1 MAKVKGCLNANCV
14 EYSKRTK
21 FKENDFYCSKC
32 GNKLVYVCPSCYKEL
47 DDRND
52 KFCDDCTKK
61 KNDAKEK
68 RVNGVKAVA
77 AVALAHKDDIAKVVN
92 KENAQ
97 KAAKVAKEVAK
108 KVIKK

>member
-1 MAKVKGCLNANCV
+1 MAKIKGCLNADCI

-21 FKENDFYCSKC
+21 FKEADFYCSKC

-47 DDRND
+47 VDRNN

-68 RVNGVKAVA
+68 RKETAKVIATA
-77 AVALAHKDDIAKVVN
+77 AIANKEAIKKVVN
-92 KENAQ
+92 KDNLKKATN
-97 KAAKVAKEVAK
+97 AAKAVA

>member
-1 MAKVKGCLNANCV
+1 MAKVKGCLNADCI

-68 RVNGVKAVA
+68 RKNDVKAVA
-77 AVALAHKDDIAKVVN
+77 EFVADNMEVVKKVVN